1 MNCLKHSFGDDWR
14 EWHEKVKGWAGRIK
28 GARK

>member
-1 MNCLKHSFGDDWR
+1 MNALKHAFGNDWR

-28 GARK
+28 GAQK